1 MSVCLGLGFAWS
13 PLLIPQ
19 WYIYAWGEN
28 CQKSKK
34 RVPTFWQLLALFV
47 LTPKKEEIFFPSWN
61 KISSNKASFFKLQ
74 EKPFLKKRP
83 KICKKAT
90 QKRRSGTNFRVV
102 MDWIQT
108 PKCGFG
114 LGFWSIIKKKCFC
127 LIQDQSQGLL
137 NMLTTTQYTY
147 EALILKYKVWEFAF
161 DPTLYT
167 ILESTVERRSF
178 QRR

>member
-34 RVPTFWQLLALFV
+34 GFRHSDNFWHYSFWLL
-47 LTPKKEEIFFPSWN
+47 KKKRFFFPSWN

-102 MDWIQT
+102 VDWTQT

-114 LGFWSIIKKKCFC
+114 LGFWSIRKKNVFA
-127 LIQDQSQGLL
+127 SFRTRG
-137 NMLTTTQYTY
+137 
-147 EALILKYKVWEFAF
+147 KVSR
-161 DPTLYT
+161 
-167 ILESTVERRSF
+167 IC
-178 QRR
+178 

>member
-47 LTPKKEEIFFPSWN
+47 LTPKKRDFFFPSWN

-102 MDWIQT
+102 MDWTQT

-114 LGFWSIIKKKCFC
+114 LGFRSIRQKMF
-127 LIQDQSQGLL
+127 LPHSGP
-137 NMLTTTQYTY
+137 
-147 EALILKYKVWEFAF
+147 EAGSLEYANQALSLKYKVWEFAF
-161 DPTLYT
+161 DPTL
-167 ILESTVERRSF
+167 
-178 QRR
+178 

>member
-1 MSVCLGLGFAWS
+1 MDTNLEMSVCLGLGFAWS

-74 EKPFLKKRP
+74 EKPFLEKRP

-90 QKRRSGTNFRVV
+90 QKRRSGTNLRSSDGSNVHPNILWFEFKFFQVQNSV
-102 MDWIQT
+102 
-108 PKCGFG
+108 
-114 LGFWSIIKKKCFC
+114 LEKKF
-127 LIQDQSQGLL
+127 
-137 NMLTTTQYTY
+137 
-147 EALILKYKVWEFAF
+147 KVRK
-161 DPTLYT
+161 
-167 ILESTVERRSF
+167 V
-178 QRR
+178 QN

>member
-1 MSVCLGLGFAWS
+1 MDTNLEMSVCLGLGFAWS

-102 MDWIQT
+102 VDWTQT

-114 LGFWSIIKKKCFC
+114 LGFWSIRKKCFW
-127 LIQDQSQGLL
+127 LIQDQSQGLS
-137 NMLTTTQYTY
+137 NTQYTY
-147 EALILKYKVWEFAF
+147 
-161 DPTLYT
+161 
-167 ILESTVERRSF
+167 
-178 QRR
+178 